1 VTRVLIVDDSAMDR
15 QIAGTW
21 VQKAGCTP
29 YYAVDG
35 QEALDTIRKDRPD
48 IVLTDLNMPK
58 IDGLELV
65 KSLNVSH
72 PTLPI
77 ILMTAFGSEQIAVE
91 GLQAGASSYVPKAN
105 FRENLQQALQTVI
118 SVIGAEQQR
127 ELVRHFH
134 QDTESRFVLGY
145 EPGGSQALIS
155 FIGESM
161 TRLGFCDNSTLLR
174 ISTALAEALIN
185 AIDHGN
191 LELDSK
197 LREGGNND
205 YHRLGQ
211 KRMQEAPYRDRRVYV
226 TVRLSAPQARFTIRD
241 EGPGFDPA
249 TLPDPTDPE
258 NLLRPSGRGVMLMR
272 SFLDHISYSAN
283 GNEVTLIKNRPDL
296 AGHSAPTDDLVRQ

>member
-1 VTRVLIVDDSAMDR
+1 MSRVLIVDDSALDR

-21 VQKAGCTP
+21 VQKAGCIP
-29 YYAVDG
+29 LYAVDG
-35 QEALDTIRKDRPD
+35 QEALDKIRQDRPD

-58 IDGLELV
+58 IDGLALV

-72 PTLPI
+72 PALPI
-77 ILMTAFGSEQIAVE
+77 ILMTAYGSEQIAVE
-91 GLQAGASSYVPKAN
+91 ALQAGASSYVPKAN

-118 SVIGAEQQR
+118 SVISAEQQR
-127 ELVRHFH
+127 ELVRQFH
-134 QDTESRFVLGY
+134 QTTECRFILGY

-185 AIDHGN
+185 ATDHGN

-205 YHRLGQ
+205 YHQLGQ
-211 KRMQEAPYRDRRVYV
+211 ERMRKHPYRDRRVHV
-226 TVRLSAPQARFTIRD
+226 TVNLSPSDARFVIRD
-241 EGPGFDPA
+241 EGPGFDPS

-272 SFLDHISYSAN
+272 SFLDHVSYSAS
-283 GNEVTLIKNRPDL
+283 GNEVTLVKSRPDL
-296 AGHSAPTDDLVRQ
+296 AGHCS